1 MESLVARFDALQ
13 EAILT
18 HIESQESTLES
29 QIQYWENIRKEN
41 AIMHYARKQGL
52 TKLGLQPLPTLA
64 VTEYNAK
71 QAIQIHLTLQSLLKS
86 PFASERWTL
95 TDVSAE
101 LINTS
106 PQNCLKKGGYDVA
119 VWFDNDRQNAMLYTN
134 WDFLYYQDMNEQWHK
149 VKGEVD
155 YDGLYFT
162 DHTGERAYFT
172 LFSAD
177 AQRFSRTGL
186 WTVHFKT
193 QVISSPIVSSTYSS
207 SFDTEEQQLP
217 GPSTSYSEVTE
228 QASPTRRRKPRKS
241 DATSTTSPET
251 EGVRLRRRRREGKS
265 GPGSGET
272 PRKRRRGGGRG
283 GGETELGSAPSPAEV
298 GSRHRQV
305 ERQGLSRLGLLQ
317 AEARDPPMIL
327 LKGTANSL
335 KCWRYRKV
343 NSKCCNF
350 LFMSTVWNW
359 VGDCSHNH
367 SRMLIAF
374 DSTTQRDA
382 FVKHNLFPK
391 LCTYT
396 YGSLNSL

>member
-193 QVISSPIVSSTYSS
+193 QVISSPVVSSTYSS

-283 GGETELGSAPSPAEV
+283 
-298 GSRHRQV
+298 
-305 ERQGLSRLGLLQ
+305 
-317 AEARDPPMIL
+317 
-327 LKGTANSL
+327 
-335 KCWRYRKV
+335 
-343 NSKCCNF
+343 
-350 LFMSTVWNW
+350 
-359 VGDCSHNH
+359 
-367 SRMLIAF
+367 
-374 DSTTQRDA
+374 
-382 FVKHNLFPK
+382 
-391 LCTYT
+391 
-396 YGSLNSL
+396 

>member
-18 HIESQESTLES
+18 HIESQDDTLES
-29 QIQYWENIRKEN
+29 QIRYWENIRKEN
-41 AIMHYARKQGL
+41 AIMHFARKQGL

-86 PFASERWTL
+86 PYGSERWTL
-95 TDVSAE
+95 PEVSAE
-101 LINTS
+101 LINTA
-106 PQNCLKKGGYDVA
+106 PQNCLKKGGYDVS
-119 VWFDNDRQNAMLYTN
+119 VWFDNDRYNAMVYTN
-134 WDFLYYQDMNEQWHK
+134 WDYLYYQDVNERWHK

-172 LFSAD
+172 VFSTD
-177 AQRFSRTGL
+177 AHRFSRTGL

-193 QVISSPIVSSTYSS
+193 QVISSSVVSSTNTP
-207 SFDTEEQQLP
+207 SFDFEEQQLP
-217 GPSTSYSEVTE
+217 GPSTPTYTE
-228 QASPTRRRKPRKS
+228 PTQASPRGRGKS
-241 DATSTTSPET
+241 RESQPTSTTSPET
-251 EGVRLRRRRREGKS
+251 SGLRVRRGRRQRKS
-265 GPGSGET
+265 GPGPGET
-272 PRKRRRGGGRG
+272 PTKRRRGGGRG
-283 GGETELGSAPSPAEV
+283 GGETRLESAPSPGEV
-298 GSRHRQV
+298 GVRHRTV
-305 ERQGLSRLGLLQ
+305 ERQGLSRLGQLQ

-335 KCWRYRKV
+335 KCWRYRKQ
-343 NSKCCNF
+343 NSSNCGF

-359 VGDCSHNH
+359 VGDMSENH

-374 DSTTQRDA
+374 KSAGQRDS